1 MDRKTEVVITV
12 NSRQPVAAVRAMKTE
27 LDKLNKSY
35 QQLYNSGK
43 AGSAKAKQM
52 KKDIDALTAA
62 VKGCET
68 DMEKVDKVVK
78 NLSSATLTQL
88 RSALKQVEKEMSHTA
103 GNSPKVQELRKKYEA
118 LTGQI
123 SKLKGEMGLMTNSI
137 NGQASAWKTTIRNIT
152 TYFGLFQLVSIAR
165 DKMQQLFK
173 MNFELS
179 DQIANI
185 RKVSG
190 LAIEDV
196 NLLTKNLAKIDTRT
210 TIQELNDIAY
220 AGAKLGLGK
229 YGIEGLEGFVNAA
242 NQVNVAL
249 KEDLGADAL
258 TALSKITEVMGLI
271 PKMGVERSMLAVGSA
286 MFQLSATSTATS
298 GNIVEFTKRL
308 TGMART
314 AGITTDQL
322 LAIGS
327 AADAMY
333 LMPEVASTAFSKL
346 INSLQKNH
354 NLIEKALEIE
364 PGTINNLYSTGRTMD
379 ALVLI
384 FEKMREKGNMNAL
397 QDVFKPLGSEG
408 ARLTNVMVTMAQN
421 VDMLKS
427 HLEVSK
433 KAFA

>member
-1 MDRKTEVVITV
+1 
-12 NSRQPVAAVRAMKTE
+12 
-27 LDKLNKSY
+27 
-35 QQLYNSGK
+35 
-43 AGSAKAKQM
+43 
-52 KKDIDALTAA
+52 
-62 VKGCET
+62 
-68 DMEKVDKVVK
+68 
-78 NLSSATLTQL
+78 
-88 RSALKQVEKEMSHTA
+88 
-103 GNSPKVQELRKKYEA
+103 
-118 LTGQI
+118 
-123 SKLKGEMGLMTNSI
+123 
-137 NGQASAWKTTIRNIT
+137 
-152 TYFGLFQLVSIAR
+152 
-165 DKMQQLFK
+165 MQQLFK

-333 LMPEVASTAFSKL
+333 LMPELQPHSVNLSILCKRIITSLRKHLRLNLAQSTTSTQQVAQWMLSSS
-346 INSLQKNH
+346 SLKRCVRRV
-354 NLIEKALEIE
+354 I
-364 PGTINNLYSTGRTMD
+364 
-379 ALVLI
+379 
-384 FEKMREKGNMNAL
+384 
-397 QDVFKPLGSEG
+397 
-408 ARLTNVMVTMAQN
+408 
-421 VDMLKS
+421 
-427 HLEVSK
+427 
-433 KAFA
+433 